1 MMKKALAAAAL
12 SATVLLAACG
22 EPTTITAG
30 APNDPTADQVAAAPK
45 VKLPPAMLASKT
57 YRCQPGNEVLYV
69 NWFNDNTSANIKK
82 KKEDTPVA
90 LTAPAKG
97 EPFSGGGYVV
107 KGSADSAKVTIT
119 PPGGKDLECS
129 A

>member
-1 MMKKALAAAAL
+1 MKQTLTAAAL
-12 SATVLLAACG
+12 SATALLAACG

-30 APNDPTADQVAAAPK
+30 APNDPTAAQVAAAPK
-45 VKLPPAMLASKT
+45 VKLPPALLASKT
-57 YRCQPGNEVLYV
+57 YRCQPGNAVLYI
-69 NWFNDNTSANIKK
+69 NWFNDNVSAAIKK

-97 EPFSGGGYVV
+97 EPFTGGGYVV
-107 KGSADSAKVTIT
+107 KGTADAAKVTVT
-119 PPGGKDLECS
+119 PPGGKDLACD